1 MFKIPKKSK
10 MKRIHGNVSMSNC
23 FLINMSKKKKNKNKQ
38 KWLTDKLKGEWM
50 DKDSII
56 EIALFNSLIHYVEK
70 EDGLN
75 DSCYDFSEELQKGHV
90 RQDTVDAI
98 KLRQKELND
107 VYLYLKNERPALK
120 KQVDEWDGTNINEFV
135 ALEDSLLNKDT
146 ELMNTIVK
154 YRGYMWT

>member
-1 MFKIPKKSK
+1 
-10 MKRIHGNVSMSNC
+10 
-23 FLINMSKKKKNKNKQ
+23 MSKKKKNKNQQ
-38 KWLTDKLKGEWM
+38 KWLTDKLQGDWI

-56 EIALFNSLIHYVEK
+56 EIVLFDSLIHYVEK

-75 DSCYDFSEELQKGHV
+75 DICYDFSEELQKGHV

-107 VYLYLKNERPALK
+107 VYFYLKNERPTLK
-120 KQVDEWDGTNINEFV
+120 NYVDNWNGTNIDEFIT
-135 ALEDSLLNKDT
+135 LEDSLLDKDT

>member
-1 MFKIPKKSK
+1 
-10 MKRIHGNVSMSNC
+10 
-23 FLINMSKKKKNKNKQ
+23 MSKKKKNKNQQ
-38 KWLTDKLKGEWM
+38 KWLTDKLQGDWI

-56 EIALFNSLIHYVEK
+56 EIVLFDSLIHYVEK

-75 DSCYDFSEELQKGHV
+75 DVCYDFSEELQKGHV

-107 VYLYLKNERPALK
+107 VYLYLKNERPTLK
-120 KQVDEWDGTNINEFV
+120 NYVDNWNGTNIDEFIT
-135 ALEDSLLNKDT
+135 LEDSLLDKDT

-154 YRGYMWT
+154 YRGYLWT

>member
-1 MFKIPKKSK
+1 
-10 MKRIHGNVSMSNC
+10 
-23 FLINMSKKKKNKNKQ
+23 MSKKKKKNQQ
-38 KWLTDKLKGEWM
+38 KWLTDKLKGDWI

-56 EIALFNSLIHYVEK
+56 EIVLFDSLIHYVEK

-75 DSCYDFSEELQKGHV
+75 DICYDFSEELQKGHV

-107 VYLYLKNERPALK
+107 VYFYLKNERPTLK
-120 KQVDEWDGTNINEFV
+120 NQVDEWVGTNINEFIT
-135 ALEDSLLNKDT
+135 LEDSLLDKDT

-154 YRGYMWT
+154 YRGYLWT

>member
-1 MFKIPKKSK
+1 
-10 MKRIHGNVSMSNC
+10 
-23 FLINMSKKKKNKNKQ
+23 MSKKKKKKNQQ
-38 KWLTDKLKGEWM
+38 KWLTDKLQGDWI

-56 EIALFNSLIHYVEK
+56 EIVLFDSLIHYVEK

-75 DSCYDFSEELQKGHV
+75 DICYDFSEELQKGHV

-107 VYLYLKNERPALK
+107 VYLYLKNERPTLK
-120 KQVDEWDGTNINEFV
+120 NYVDNWNGTNIDEFIT
-135 ALEDSLLNKDT
+135 LEDSLLDKDT

-154 YRGYMWT
+154 YRGYLWT

>member
-1 MFKIPKKSK
+1 MICCLIAG
-10 MKRIHGNVSMSNC
+10 RI
-23 FLINMSKKKKNKNKQ
+23 LINMSKKKKKKNQQ
-38 KWLTDKLKGEWM
+38 KWLTDKLQGDWI

-56 EIALFNSLIHYVEK
+56 EIVLFDSLIHYVEK

-75 DSCYDFSEELQKGHV
+75 DNCYDFSEELQKGHV

-107 VYLYLKNERPALK
+107 VYLYLKNERPTLK
-120 KQVDEWDGTNINEFV
+120 NYVDNWNGTNIDEFIT
-135 ALEDSLLNKDT
+135 LEDSLLDKDT

-154 YRGYMWT
+154 YRGYLWT

>member
-1 MFKIPKKSK
+1 
-10 MKRIHGNVSMSNC
+10 MSNC

-120 KQVDEWDGTNINEFV
+120 KQVDEWDGTNINEFIT
-135 ALEDSLLNKDT
+135 LEDLFLDKDT

>member
-1 MFKIPKKSK
+1 
-10 MKRIHGNVSMSNC
+10 MS
-23 FLINMSKKKKNKNKQ
+23 KKNKNKNQQ
-38 KWLTDKLKGEWM
+38 KWLTDNLKGEWI

-56 EIALFNSLIHYVEK
+56 EIVLFDSLIHYVEK

-75 DSCYDFSEELQKGHV
+75 DVCYDFSEELQKGHV

-107 VYLYLKNERPALK
+107 VYLYLKNERPTLK
-120 KQVDEWDGTNINEFV
+120 NQVDEWVGTNINEFIT
-135 ALEDSLLNKDT
+135 LEDSLLNKDT

>member
-1 MFKIPKKSK
+1 
-10 MKRIHGNVSMSNC
+10 MS
-23 FLINMSKKKKNKNKQ
+23 KKNKNKNQQ
-38 KWLTDKLKGEWM
+38 KWLTDNLKGEWI

-56 EIALFNSLIHYVEK
+56 EIVLFDSLIHYVEK

-75 DSCYDFSEELQKGHV
+75 DICYDFSEELQKGHV

-107 VYLYLKNERPALK
+107 VYLYLKNERPTLK
-120 KQVDEWDGTNINEFV
+120 NYVDNWNGTNIDEFIT
-135 ALEDSLLNKDT
+135 LEDSLLDKDT

-154 YRGYMWT
+154 YRGYLWT